1 VRNNAVSNR
10 ILLVEDDA
18 ALGEQVVEALSQAGF
33 EPHWV
38 RDGDDADGLRPDD
51 YRLIVLDLM
60 LPGTYGMELLKR
72 YRAKSEVPVLILSAR
87 DDTADKIRGLELGAD
102 DYVTK
107 PFFPEELLA
116 RIHACLRRPNL
127 SNSQRLVV
135 GAIVV
140 DLERREATGSAG
152 SLSLTPVEL
161 EILST
166 LARRKGAAVTREALV
181 EAALD
186 PAQESSRRTLDVHI
200 SRLRNKLGD
209 DATQLETVWG
219 IGYRL
224 VDGS

>member
-1 VRNNAVSNR
+1 MSNR
-10 ILLVEDDA
+10 ILLVEDDVP
-18 ALGEQVVEALSQAGF
+18 LGRQVSESLSKAGF
-33 EPHWV
+33 DPHWV
-38 RDGDDADGLRPDD
+38 QDGDVARALDPDD
-51 YRLIVLDLM
+51 YEVVVLDLM
-60 LPGTYGMELLKR
+60 LPGIYGMDLLKR

-127 SNSQRLVV
+127 SNTKRLVV
-135 GAIVV
+135 GPIRI
-140 DLERREATGSAG
+140 DLERREAVASRGT
-152 SLSLTPVEL
+152 LSLTPVEF
-161 EILST
+161 EILAL
-166 LARRKGAAVTREALV
+166 LARRKGSAVTRDALV

-186 PAQESSRRTLDVHI
+186 PAQDSSRRTLDVHI

-209 DATQLETVWG
+209 DAVRLETVWS

-224 VDGS
+224 SEGS

>member
-1 VRNNAVSNR
+1 VSNR

-18 ALGEQVVEALSQAGF
+18 ALGRQVVDSLSQAGF

-38 RDGDDADGLRPDD
+38 QDGDDARALRPDD

-60 LPGTYGMELLKR
+60 LPGTYGMDLLKR

-87 DDTADKIRGLELGAD
+87 DDTADKIRALELGAD

-116 RIHACLRRPNL
+116 RIQACLRRPNL
-127 SNSQRLVV
+127 FSTERLVV
-135 GAIVV
+135 GAIVI
-140 DLERREATGSAG
+140 DFERREVTASSGP
-152 SLSLTPVEL
+152 LSLTPVEL
-161 EILST
+161 EILAT
-166 LARRKGAAVTREALV
+166 LARRKGGAVTRDALV

-186 PAQESSRRTLDVHI
+186 PAQDSSRRTLDVHI
-200 SRLRNKLGD
+200 SRLRNKLGR
-209 DATQLETVWG
+209 DAAQLQTVWG

-224 VDGS
+224 SEAP

>member
-1 VRNNAVSNR
+1 MSNR
-10 ILLVEDDA
+10 ILLVEDDD
-18 ALGEQVVEALSQAGF
+18 ALGRQVVETLSQAGF
-33 EPHWV
+33 DPHWV
-38 RDGDDADGLRPDD
+38 QDGDDARSLEPND

-60 LPGTYGMELLKR
+60 LPGTYGMDLLKR
-72 YRAKSEVPVLILSAR
+72 YRGRSEVPVLILSAR
-87 DDTADKIRGLELGAD
+87 DDTADKIRALQLGAD

-107 PFFPEELLA
+107 PFFPEELIA

-127 SNSQRLVV
+127 SSSDRLVV
-135 GAIVV
+135 GPIVV
-140 DLERREATGSAG
+140 DLARREVTVRGAA
-152 SLSLTPVEL
+152 LSITPVEL

-200 SRLRNKLGD
+200 SRLRSKLGD

-224 VDGS
+224 TEGAKVE

>member
-1 VRNNAVSNR
+1 MSNR

-18 ALGEQVVEALSQAGF
+18 ALGQQVVDALSRAGF
-33 EPHWV
+33 EPDWV
-38 RDGDDADGLRPDD
+38 QDGDDARELRPDD
-51 YRLIVLDLM
+51 YRLIILDLM
-60 LPGTYGMELLKR
+60 LPGTYGMDLLKR
-72 YRAKSEVPVLILSAR
+72 YRQKSEVPVLILSAR

-116 RIHACLRRPNL
+116 RIQACLRRPNL
-127 SNSQRLVV
+127 SNTERLVV

-140 DLERREATGSAG
+140 DLERREVTASGSA
-152 SLSLTPVEL
+152 LSLTPVEL

-166 LARRKGAAVTREALV
+166 LARRKGAAVTRDALV

-186 PAQESSRRTLDVHI
+186 PAQDSSRRTLDVHI

-209 DATQLETVWG
+209 DASQLETVWG

-224 VDGS
+224 SEGS

>member
-1 VRNNAVSNR
+1 VTDR
-10 ILLVEDDA
+10 ILLVEDDV
-18 ALGEQVVEALSQAGF
+18 ALGEQVERSLSQAGF

-38 RDGDDADGLRPDD
+38 QDGDAARDLDPDQ

-60 LPGTYGMELLKR
+60 LPGVYGMDLLKR

-87 DDTADKIRGLELGAD
+87 DDTADKIRGLQLGAD

-127 SNSQRLVV
+127 SNTERLVV
-135 GAIVV
+135 GEIVV
-140 DLERREATGSAG
+140 DLERREVMASGKA
-152 SLSLTPVEL
+152 LSLTPVEL
-161 EILST
+161 EILAT

-209 DATQLETVWG
+209 YAAQLETVWG

-224 VDGS
+224 SEGS

>member
-1 VRNNAVSNR
+1 VSNR
-10 ILLVEDDA
+10 ILLVEDDV
-18 ALGEQVVEALSQAGF
+18 ALGQQVVDSLRDAGF

-38 RDGDDADGLRPDD
+38 QDGDDARNLRPDD
-51 YRLIVLDLM
+51 YRIIVLDLM
-60 LPGTYGMELLKR
+60 LPGTYGMDLLKR
-72 YRAKSEVPVLILSAR
+72 YRQKSEVPVLILSAR
-87 DDTADKIRGLELGAD
+87 DDTADKIRGLRLGAD

-127 SNSQRLVV
+127 SASERFVV

-140 DLERREATGSAG
+140 DLERREVTLAG
-152 SLSLTPVEL
+152 SPVSLTPVEL
-161 EILST
+161 EILSV

-186 PAQESSRRTLDVHI
+186 PAQDSSRRTLDVHI
-200 SRLRNKLGD
+200 SRLRNKLGEH
-209 DATQLETVWG
+209 AEQLQTVWG

-224 VDGS
+224 SESA

>member
-1 VRNNAVSNR
+1 VSNR

-18 ALGEQVVEALSQAGF
+18 ALGRQVVDSLSQAGF

-38 RDGDDADGLRPDD
+38 QDGDDARALRPDD

-60 LPGTYGMELLKR
+60 LPGTYGMDLLKR

-87 DDTADKIRGLELGAD
+87 DDTADKIRALELGAD

-116 RIHACLRRPNL
+116 RIQACLRRPNL
-127 SNSQRLVV
+127 SSTKRLVI
-135 GAIVV
+135 GAIVI
-140 DLERREATGSAG
+140 DFERREVTASSGP
-152 SLSLTPVEL
+152 LSLTPVEL
-161 EILST
+161 EILAT
-166 LARRKGAAVTREALV
+166 LARRKGGAVTRDALV

-186 PAQESSRRTLDVHI
+186 PAQDSSRRTLDVHI
-200 SRLRNKLGD
+200 SRLRNKLGR
-209 DATQLETVWG
+209 DAAQLQTVWG

-224 VDGS
+224 SEAP

>member
-1 VRNNAVSNR
+1 VSNR

-18 ALGEQVVEALSQAGF
+18 ALGEQVVEALSRAGF

-38 RDGDDADGLRPDD
+38 RDGDDADRLQPDD

-60 LPGTYGMELLKR
+60 LPGTYGMDLLKR

-127 SNSQRLVV
+127 SSGRRLVV
-135 GAIVV
+135 GPLVV
-140 DLERREATGSAG
+140 DLERREATGSRG
-152 SLSLTPVEL
+152 TLSLTPVEL

-186 PAQESSRRTLDVHI
+186 PTQESSRRTLDVHI
-200 SRLRNKLGD
+200 SRLRNKLGE
-209 DATQLETVWG
+209 DAAQLETVWG